1 MFKKKTFIRTKE
13 DFLDLFKRIIPGS
26 ITENFSEVPCFE
38 PKGVADK
45 LIHSD
50 NFVKDILFYCNLPQ
64 NHTFESY
71 YYAGFV
77 EFTEFLGIWNYG
89 FRSLEAIDR
98 IIKADKERSFAEVVY
113 ENGMFADFSEVEIDE
128 WKEHSVRYYREKGE
142 IRTCFTF
149 SSTPWMYE
157 EIQFL
162 LNHCSQTTT
171 AHLVVNMLKHP
182 AKMKIPFHT
191 PTGIKYRRMYT
202 FMILIHLLYD
212 CSKEF
217 IKEIA
222 IPKIREDGFSK
233 KSYNYIVK
241 ELSVYER
248 RYIKPTY
255 NEKVDYG
262 KPELKLKW
270 RHNGYRFLLPKN
282 AEMVEKLNN
291 DLYSPEN
298 EYLTWAVMNHFIVEV
313 YVKKGKENKFL
324 LELDMDETGEV
335 FTLETIT
342 LPKHCSNQ
350 KILDKEYELIK
361 SWCSKKNIINS

>member
-13 DFLDLFKRIIPGS
+13 DFLDLFNRIIPDS

-38 PKGVADK
+38 PKGVLDK

-71 YYAGFV
+71 YYAGFA

-98 IIKADKERSFAEVVY
+98 IIKADKKKFFAEVVY
-113 ENGMFADFSEVEIDE
+113 ESGMFADFSEVEIDE
-128 WKEHSVRYYREKGE
+128 WEEHSERYYREKGE
-142 IRTCFTF
+142 IKTCFTF
-149 SSTPWMYE
+149 AKIPWMYE

-191 PTGIKYRRMYT
+191 PTGIKYRPIYI
-202 FMILIHLLYD
+202 FKILIHLLYD
-212 CSKEF
+212 CSKDF

-222 IPKIREDGFSK
+222 IPKIREAGFSK
-233 KSYNYIVK
+233 KSYTFIIK
-241 ELSVYER
+241 ELSVYEK
-248 RYIKPTY
+248 RYIKPPY

-270 RHNGYRFLLPKN
+270 RHSGYRFLLPRN

-291 DLYSPEN
+291 YLYSPEN
-298 EYLTWAVMNHFIVEV
+298 EYLTWAVMNHFTVEV

-342 LPKHCSNQ
+342 LPKHCNNQ
-350 KILDKEYELIK
+350 KIPDKEYELIK
-361 SWCSKKNIINS
+361 CWCAKKNIINC